1 MTRVLQ
7 SVVFVLAKVSVLVAF
22 LPAQVTAVPVVLS
35 QQLLSWWASSA
46 VDAKGMRHQ
55 AKDYPKGHAPW
66 IEDVTKQIAPE
77 YSKLDQAHRVGGF
90 GLYRVAVDLKTRSVK
105 KVSVIQSTG
114 VATLD
119 ASAIK
124 ALGQWVWKP
133 GKWKEVS
140 VPIAFVPFYR

>member
-1 MTRVLQ
+1 MN
-7 SVVFVLAKVSVLVAF
+7 SVIRQLLAVIIVAGAF
-22 LPAQVTAVPVVLS
+22 RTAEIAAVPIVLS
-35 QQLLSWWASSA
+35 RQFASSWTSSA
-46 VDAKGMRHQ
+46 EDAKGVRHQ

-66 IEDVTKQIAPE
+66 MEDVTKQIAPE

-90 GLYRVAVDLKTRSVK
+90 GLYRVVVDLKTGSVR

-119 ASAIK
+119 ASAMK

-133 GKWKEVS
+133 RRWKEVD
-140 VPIAFVPFYR
+140 VPIAFLPSFR

>member
-1 MTRVLQ
+1 MN
-7 SVVFVLAKVSVLVAF
+7 SVIRQLLAVIMVTGAF
-22 LPAQVTAVPVVLS
+22 RTAQITAVPVVLS
-35 QQLLSWWASSA
+35 QQLVSWWVSSA
-46 VDAKGMRHQ
+46 VDAKGVRHK

-66 IEDVTKQIAPE
+66 MADVTKQIAPE

-90 GLYRVAVDLKTRSVK
+90 GLYRAVVDLKTGSVQ

-119 ASAIK
+119 ASAMK

-133 GKWKEVS
+133 GKWKEVD
-140 VPIAFVPFYR
+140 VPIAFMPFSR

>member
-1 MTRVLQ
+1 MVTG
-7 SVVFVLAKVSVLVAF
+7 AF
-22 LPAQVTAVPVVLS
+22 RTAQIAAVPVVLS
-35 QQLLSWWASSA
+35 QQLVSWWASSA
-46 VDAKGMRHQ
+46 VDAKGVRHQ

-66 IEDVTKQIAPE
+66 MADVTKQIAPE

-90 GLYRVAVDLKTRSVK
+90 GLYRVVVDLKTGSVR

-119 ASAIK
+119 ASAMK

-133 GKWKEVS
+133 GKWKEVD
-140 VPIAFVPFYR
+140 VPIAFMPFSR

>member
-1 MTRVLQ
+1 MN
-7 SVVFVLAKVSVLVAF
+7 SVIRQLLAVVMVAGAF
-22 LPAQVTAVPVVLS
+22 RTAQVAAVPVVLS

-46 VDAKGMRHQ
+46 VDAKGVRHQ

-66 IEDVTKQIAPE
+66 MADATKQIAPE
-77 YSKLDQAHRVGGF
+77 YSKLDQAHRVAGF
-90 GLYRVAVDLKTRSVK
+90 GLYRVAVDLKTGSVK

-119 ASAIK
+119 ANAIK

-140 VPIAFVPFYR
+140 VPIAFMPFSR